1 MLAQSGCSQIEGETD
16 LRIKILFVALSLVLA
31 ACTTTNTRTAVSVA
45 QKPASNAKLV
55 LVNPEVS
62 LGLLNAAGL
71 TEPREDWSKDAAQNL
86 TEQLSAALQVKG
98 HSADGFDPTT
108 DTTKRLD
115 QILKLNYAVGQ
126 SIQLY
131 GYGLINLPS
140 KPTFDWT
147 LGEGVTELRSKT
159 GADYALFL
167 NARGNYASGGRVGTM
182 VVMSMVGVSIPLGS
196 QTVQLSLVDLKTGQ
210 IVWYNMA
217 LAGPGDD
224 MRNDQGAKALVASLL
239 KDIPL

>member
-1 MLAQSGCSQIEGETD
+1 
-16 LRIKILFVALSLVLA
+16 LRIKILFVALSLMLA
-31 ACTTTNTRTAVSVA
+31 ACTTTNTRTAVSA
-45 QKPASNAKLV
+45 TQKPASNAKLV

-62 LGLLNAAGL
+62 LGLLNAAGM
-71 TEPREDWSKDAAQNL
+71 TEPREDWSKDAVQNL
-86 TEQLSAALQVKG
+86 TEQMSAALQAKG
-98 HSADGFDPTT
+98 HTADSFDPTT

-126 SIQLY
+126 SIQIY
-131 GYGLINLPS
+131 SYGLVTLPS

-147 LGEGVTELRSKT
+147 VGEGVNELRNKT
-159 GADYALFL
+159 GADYALFV

-182 VVMSMVGVSIPLGS
+182 VVMSIVGVSVPLGS
-196 QTVQLSLVDLKTGQ
+196 QTVQMSLVDLKTGQ

-217 LAGPGDD
+217 LAGPSDD
-224 MRNDQGAKALVASLL
+224 MRNDQGAKALVTTLL